1 MVSQVK
7 QNIVITNE
15 EEKEY
20 VDPAVQRV
28 RDMLAELD
36 ANIDKFKSKM
46 DQVNASFGN
55 YLTRNPAVANQ
66 LQAQMQNMAD
76 QENSQKSVAKRG
88 GQSQVKKAT
97 ASNNRSASKKRWS
110 NLNYMPNELTYDFF

>member
-76 QENSQKSVAKRG
+76 QENS
-88 GQSQVKKAT
+88 
-97 ASNNRSASKKRWS
+97 
-110 NLNYMPNELTYDFF
+110 